1 MAKPFVLTAPDIDPE
16 TGHEKSLPDPRP
28 RPDIWRELL
37 ASHQVD
43 PNTHLYDIYYKL
55 QFLLKDLLPF
65 VEKELSDQ
73 Q

>member
-1 MAKPFVLTAPDIDPE
+1 MTKPNILTTPDIDPK
-16 TGHEKSLPDPRP
+16 TGHEKGLPDPRP
-28 RPDIWRELL
+28 RPDIWREML

-43 PNTHLYDIYYKL
+43 PNMHLSDIYYKL

-65 VEKELSDQ
+65 VEKELSGQ